1 MIFANVRAL
10 LCMQNVDCYDTGLP
24 KSLRPMLE
32 FAYVNAVTP
41 DICVAYVNAV
51 TPDTC
56 AYFN

>member
-1 MIFANVRAL
+1 
-10 LCMQNVDCYDTGLP
+10 MQNVDCYDTGLP
-24 KSLRPMLE
+24 KSFEAYARI

-56 AYFN
+56 VYFN

>member
-1 MIFANVRAL
+1 VHAERRL
-10 LCMQNVDCYDTGLP
+10 LRHRTA
-24 KSLRPMLE
+24 KKFLRPMLE

-56 AYFN
+56 VYFN